1 MFALLDKL
9 KKREILIIV
18 ALISSILILNLLL
31 MFYIRSTNYNNS
43 QEKIKFKL
51 QETFKELQNKV
62 LYRVED
68 AIKILGQNKRIKQLF
83 MKSTDHTLKRAE
95 VDMLL
100 NTTKE
105 ILNANAVYVLNQEG
119 TVVASTNYGTTNQ
132 TFLKE
137 NYSFRP
143 YFKNALAGSGTVYGA
158 VGKTSGV
165 RGIYFSTPI
174 RIAREIKGVL
184 VVKIGLKTVDRIL
197 EKYDNKIM
205 MLSPKKVV
213 FSSNQQK
220 YLYQVFSQKSE
231 VLISDKEIKQQF
243 GDKAVAPLQVEIMND
258 KLKLNN
264 RSYLYQFFDL
274 NIQGWQLV
282 ALKPIESFFYTE
294 EGFELFW
301 IVFIVTLILGG
312 IILVLLLNKFYRE
325 KLENELR
332 KFSKIVEQSPVSVVT
347 TDLNGEVEYVNQTF
361 EEITGYDKKEIIGE
375 NINLLKSGQHDDE
388 FYQELWDTV
397 LSGETWEG
405 EFYNQRKNGEYY
417 WEKELITPLVDNQ
430 GQVESLI
437 GIKEDITEE
446 KKLKKELEFFAERD
460 KLTQV
465 YNRRAGYKILE
476 EVKSEADKRDYC
488 FTVAF
493 LDINNLKEVND
504 VYGHEQGD
512 QLIVD
517 TVEVIK
523 KTIRSSDYIV
533 RFGGDEF
540 LVVFKKSKTEEAKK
554 VMNRIQDKLNKI
566 NQTGNYKYQM
576 SISYGIESYNPEKQ
590 IELDELIS
598 RADDKMY
605 QFKQEY
611 KEKHDLPQR

>member
-1 MFALLDKL
+1 MFALVKKL
-9 KKREILIIV
+9 QKEEILIIIV
-18 ALISSILILNLLL
+18 LISVLLILNVGL
-31 MFYIRSTNYNNS
+31 MFYIKSINYDNS
-43 QEKIKFKL
+43 QQEIKFKL
-51 QETFKELQNKV
+51 QETFKELQNKIF
-62 LYRVED
+62 YRVED
-68 AIKILGQNKRIKQLF
+68 SIKILSQNKTIKQLF
-83 MKSTDHTLKRAE
+83 MSPAFHQQHKSQVNILLKA
-95 VDMLL
+95 
-100 NTTKE
+100 TKK
-105 ILNANAVYVLNQEG
+105 ILNANAVYVMDQEG
-119 TVVASTNYGTTNQ
+119 VVVASTNYETTKQ
-132 TFLKE
+132 TFLGE

-143 YFKNALAGSGTVYGA
+143 YFKNALAGSATVYGA
-158 VGKTSGV
+158 VGTTSGV

-174 RIAREIKGVL
+174 RVEGSIKGVL
-184 VVKIGLKTVDRIL
+184 VVKIGLRIIDSIL
-197 EKYDNKIM
+197 EKYDNQIM

-213 FSSNQQK
+213 FSSNQKK
-220 YLYQVFSQKSE
+220 YLYRVFSQKSE
-231 VLISDKEIKQQF
+231 VLISEEDLNQQF
-243 GDKAVAPLQVEIMND
+243 GDKAVAPLQVEIINN
-258 KLKLNN
+258 KLKLNGQK
-264 RSYLYQFFDL
+264 YLYQSFDL

-282 ALKPIESFFYTE
+282 ALKSIDSFFYTTD
-294 EGFELFW
+294 GFKLFV
-301 IVFIVTLILGG
+301 IVLSVTLILGV
-312 IILVLLLNKFYRE
+312 IILALLLNKFYRA

-347 TDLNGEVEYVNQTF
+347 TDLNGEIEYVNRTF
-361 EEITGYDKKEIIGE
+361 EEITGYDKEEIIGE
-375 NINLLKSGQHDDE
+375 NINLLKSGKHDDE

-397 LSGETWEG
+397 LNGETWEG
-405 EFYNQRKNGEYY
+405 EFYNQKKNGEYY
-417 WEKELITPLVDNQ
+417 WEKELITPLVDNE

-437 GIKEDITEE
+437 GIKEDVTEE

-476 EVKSEADKRDYC
+476 EVKAEADKKDYC

-493 LDINNLKEVND
+493 IDINNLKEVND
-504 VYGHEQGD
+504 VYGHETGD
-512 QLIVD
+512 QLIVN
-517 TVEVIK
+517 TIEIIK

-540 LVVFKKSKTEEAKK
+540 LVVFKKSETKEAKK
-554 VMNRIQDKLNKI
+554 VMQRIQEKLNKI